1 MRNANVTAVSVSSDE
16 LKINTNEAALRL
28 KIPRGYENEDIKR
41 CNLTLKSVLCCK
53 YAYVRVPVEFKE
65 AGICNLGFGDIES
78 RDLCTALCGCQ
89 EAYILGVTIGIKA
102 DMLIKRLEIASPAEA
117 FITDALASAAA
128 ESLCELADDMLRGVG
143 KKPIRFSPG
152 YGDLPLSVQPAVLA
166 ALNADYT
173 LGIALSPSFLMTPMK
188 SVTAIMGILPN

>member
-28 KIPRGYENEDIKR
+28 KIPRGYENEEIKR
-41 CNLTLKSVLCCK
+41 CNLALKSVLCCK
-53 YAYVRVPVEFKE
+53 YAYVLVPVEFKE

-117 FITDALASAAA
+117 FITDSLASAAA
-128 ESLCELADDMLRGVG
+128 ESLCELADDTLRGVG

-166 ALNADYT
+166 VLNADYT

>member
-28 KIPRGYENEDIKR
+28 KIPRGYESEEIKR
-41 CNLTLKSVLCCK
+41 CDLVLKSVLCCK

-128 ESLCELADDMLRGVG
+128 ESLCELAESRYGFLPATG
-143 KKPIRFSPG
+143 ICRFRYSR
-152 YGDLPLSVQPAVLA
+152 L
-166 ALNADYT
+166 
-173 LGIALSPSFLMTPMK
+173 F
-188 SVTAIMGILPN
+188 

>member
-1 MRNANVTAVSVSSDE
+1 MRNANVTAVSVNSDE

-28 KIPRGYENEDIKR
+28 KIPRGYESEDIK
-41 CNLTLKSVLCCK
+41 CCETALKSVLCCK

-65 AGICNLGFGDIES
+65 AEICNLGFGDIES
-78 RDLCTALCGCQ
+78 RDLCTALCGCR

-102 DMLIKRLEIASPAEA
+102 DMLIKRLEITSPAEA

-128 ESLCELADDMLRGVG
+128 ESLCELADDTLRGVG

>member
-28 KIPRGYENEDIKR
+28 KIPRGYESEEIKR
-41 CNLTLKSVLCCK
+41 CDMALKSVLCCK

-65 AGICNLGFGDIES
+65 AGICNLG
-78 RDLCTALCGCQ
+78 GCQ

-128 ESLCELADDMLRGVG
+128 ESLCELADDTLRGVG

-152 YGDLPLSVQPAVLA
+152 YGDLPLSVQSAVLA

>member
-1 MRNANVTAVSVSSDE
+1 MRNANVTAVSVNSDE

-28 KIPRGYENEDIKR
+28 KIPRGYESEDIKR
-41 CNLTLKSVLCCK
+41 CETALKSVLCCK

-65 AGICNLGFGDIES
+65 AEICNLGFGDIES
-78 RDLCTALCGCQ
+78 RDLCTALCGCR

-102 DMLIKRLEIASPAEA
+102 DMLIKRLEITSPAEA

-128 ESLCELADDMLRGVG
+128 ESLCELADDTLRGVG

>member
-28 KIPRGYENEDIKR
+28 KIPRGYESEEIKR
-41 CNLTLKSVLCCK
+41 CNLALKSVLCCK

-65 AGICNLGFGDIES
+65 AGICNLGFGNIG
-78 RDLCTALCGCQ
+78 A
-89 EAYILGVTIGIKA
+89 TIGIKA

-128 ESLCELADDMLRGVG
+128 ESLCELADDTLRGVG

>member
-28 KIPRGYENEDIKR
+28 KIPRGYESEEIKR
-41 CNLTLKSVLCCK
+41 CNLALKSVLCCK

-78 RDLCTALCGCQ
+78 RDLCTALCGCR
-89 EAYILGVTIGIKA
+89 EAYILGATIGIKA

-128 ESLCELADDMLRGVG
+128 ESLSLF
-143 KKPIRFSPG
+143 P
-152 YGDLPLSVQPAVLA
+152 
-166 ALNADYT
+166 
-173 LGIALSPSFLMTPMK
+173 
-188 SVTAIMGILPN
+188 